1 MRRSLLLIGALVA
14 GVSTSACND
23 PNLTRLNFGRTAI
36 ATGDFDTVQQLI
48 QEVAN
53 TTTVEADI
61 HYYDGYIDGPHF
73 ETETDIQPGDLAL
86 QVEDLLRAD
95 TSQGLDQF
103 NTTFLSCGMRGVADH
118 VYNGVAED
126 DHLVN
131 DGTVIAN
138 LTEALSHGG
147 ALYFSDWTYDLI
159 EATWPERV
167 TWAGDETELDD
178 AQRGKAGP
186 VNARVVS
193 EELATFMEIGLGDEI
208 EIVFNQGG
216 WAVPLAVGDDVEVLV
231 EADVEYDDPITGE
244 FQLRENVPLVF
255 SFSDGGRVVYTAFH
269 NEAQITDDARDVLR
283 FSLTR
288 LSDAGS
294 TSP

>member
-1 MRRSLLLIGALVA
+1 LRRSSLLIAALAVA
-14 GVSTSACND
+14 LGTSGCQD

-36 ATGDFDTVQQLI
+36 VTGDFDTVRQLI

-61 HYYDGYIDGPHF
+61 HLFDGYIDGPHF
-73 ETETDIQPGDLAL
+73 ETETDIEPGDLTN

-103 NTTFLSCGMRGVADH
+103 DTTFLSCGMRGVSDH
-118 VYNGVAED
+118 LYNGVAED
-126 DHLVN
+126 DHLVS
-131 DGTVIAN
+131 DSTVLAN
-138 LTEALSHGG
+138 LQEALSHGG

-159 EATWPERV
+159 QAAWPDKV
-167 TWAGDETELDD
+167 HWAGDEDELDD
-178 AQRGKAGP
+178 AQRGKEGA

-193 EELATFMEIGLGDEI
+193 SELAAFMELSVGDEI
-208 EIVFNQGG
+208 EIRFNQSG
-216 WAVPLAVGDDVEVLV
+216 WAVPLSVADDVEVLI
-231 EADVEYDDPITGE
+231 EADIEYDNPVTGE
-244 FQLRENVPLVF
+244 YELREDVPLVF
-255 SFSDGGRVVYTAFH
+255 SFAGGGRVVYTAFH

-288 LSDAGS
+288 LSDAAS

>member
-1 MRRSLLLIGALVA
+1 VRASSLLIAALIVGA
-14 GVSTSACND
+14 GTSGCND
-23 PNLTRLNFGRTAI
+23 PNLIRLNFGRTAI
-36 ATGDFDTVQQLI
+36 VTGDFDTVQQLI

-86 QVEDLLRAD
+86 QAEDLLRAD

-103 NTTFLSCGMRGVADH
+103 DTTFLSCGMRGVADH
-118 VYNGVAED
+118 VYNGVGED
-126 DHLVN
+126 NHLVE

-138 LTEALSHGG
+138 LDEALSHG
-147 ALYFSDWTYDLI
+147 AAIYFSDWTYDLV
-159 EATWPERV
+159 EATWPDKVR
-167 TWAGDETELDD
+167 WAGDESELDD

-186 VNARVVS
+186 VTARVVS
-193 EELATFMEIGLGDEI
+193 PELANFMELGVGDEL
-208 EIVFNQGG
+208 EIIFNQGG
-216 WAVPLAVGDDVEVLV
+216 WAVPLSVADDVEVLV
-231 EADVEYDDPITGE
+231 EADIEYDNPDTGE
-244 FQLRENVPLVF
+244 FELRQDVPLVF
-255 SFSDGGRVVYTAFH
+255 SFTEGGRVVYTAFH

-294 TSP
+294 SSP

>member
-1 MRRSLLLIGALVA
+1 MRRSLMLFAALIA
-14 GVSTSACND
+14 GLGTSACTD

-36 ATGDFDTVQQLI
+36 VTGDFDTVRQLI

-61 HYYDGYIDGPHF
+61 FMYDGYIDGPHF
-73 ETETDIQPGDLAL
+73 ETETDIEPGDLAL

-103 NTTFLSCGMRGVADH
+103 DTTFLSCGMRGVADH
-118 VYNGVAED
+118 IYNGVAED
-126 DHLVN
+126 NHLVE
-131 DGTVIAN
+131 DSTVLAN
-138 LTEALSHGG
+138 LQEALSHGG

-159 EATWPERV
+159 QAAWPEMV
-167 TWAGDETELDD
+167 TWAGDSDELDD

-193 EELATFMEIGLGDEI
+193 AELAAFMEINVGDEI
-208 EIVFNQGG
+208 EIIFNQGG
-216 WAVPLAVGDDVEVLV
+216 WAVPLSVSDDVEVLV
-231 EADVEYDDPITGE
+231 EADIEYDDPVTGE
-244 FQLRENVPLVF
+244 FELRQNVPLVF
-255 SFSDGGRVVYTAFH
+255 SFSGGGRVVYTAFH